1 MSPRGGI
8 LGSFCF
14 PGTAWGGSVSWPWGD
29 LGSALPP
36 EPGPSLYPLTS
47 SPFPPGSLISSPCGG
62 VKYPLDS
69 HGQFAFGHSFVF
81 LFLSAQNPWRR
92 LCFLTRGSAQQP
104 CHLGPSPCRAALGV
118 PLILGSCRSS
128 GLWVTDPRLGAG
140 DLQCWV
146 PRWEWAGGEGRSP
159 LRETE
164 VA

>member
-1 MSPRGGI
+1 MGRHFGLILFSWDCMGGGVSRPR
-8 LGSFCF
+8 
-14 PGTAWGGSVSWPWGD
+14 GD

-36 EPGPSLYPLTS
+36 EPGPSLHPLTS
-47 SPFPPGSLISSPCGG
+47 CPFPPGSLISSPCGG
-62 VKYPLDS
+62 VKYSLDS

-81 LFLSAQNPWRR
+81 LFLSARNPWRR
-92 LCFLTRGSAQQP
+92 LCFLTRESAQQP

-140 DLQCWV
+140 DPQHRVL
-146 PRWEWAGGEGRSP
+146 RWEWAGGEGRSP
-159 LRETE
+159 LRETG